1 MTMTKTVCRWVV
13 AVFLGAAATLTATPA
28 SAQYLNL
35 TPTVVDNVQKLADRA
50 NRPPTTDSPAFVRP
64 SLFRPFTDVLGDV
77 RRLPSRTN
85 AEFLVAG
92 LAAAAGAHTADADVT
107 EDFGGTR
114 NGLFRPGATIGGTPF
129 ELGAAFATYAIA
141 RSMNKP
147 GAMSFGSDLIRAQV
161 IAELLTVGVKQSA
174 RRARPEG
181 SGYSFPSG
189 HTSTAF
195 ASATV
200 IQRHYGWKF
209 GLPAYAVASYVAAS
223 RVEMRKHYLSDVA
236 FGAAIGI
243 VAGRTV
249 TIGHDHKFNLTPI
262 GSADGAGAGLG
273 LTLVGKK

>member
-1 MTMTKTVCRWVV
+1 MTKPICRSFV
-13 AVFLGAAATLTATPA
+13 AACLSAASVLVASPA

-35 TPTVVDNVQKLADRA
+35 TPTVVGDVEALAKRA
-50 NRPPTTDSPAFVRP
+50 NESPAVETRTFERP
-64 SLFRPFTDVLGDV
+64 SLIQPFTDVLGDF
-77 RRLPSRTN
+77 RRLPTTAN
-85 AEFLVAG
+85 AKFLVVG
-92 LAAAAGAHTADADVT
+92 LVAAAASHRADTELT

-114 NGLFRPGATIGGTPF
+114 NGLFRPGATIGGTPL

-147 GAMSFGSDLIRAQV
+147 GVMSFGSDLIRAQV
-161 IAELLTVGVKQSA
+161 MAELLTVGIKQGT

-200 IQRHYGWKF
+200 IQQHYGWKF
-209 GLPAYAVASYVAAS
+209 GLPAYAVATYVAAS
-223 RVEMRKHYLSDVA
+223 RVEMKKHYLSDVA

-243 VAGRTV
+243 MAGRTV
-249 TIGHDHKFNLTPI
+249 TIGQQHKFMVTPI
-262 GSADGAGAGLG
+262 GSMDGAGAGLG
-273 LTLVGKK
+273 LSLIK

>member
-1 MTMTKTVCRWVV
+1 MTKTVCKYVV
-13 AVFLGAAATLTATPA
+13 AAFIGTAVALTATQA

-35 TPTVVDNVQKLADRA
+35 TPTVVDDGQKLTDQASKT
-50 NRPPTTDSPAFVRP
+50 PTGDSPTFVRP
-64 SLFRPFTDVLGDV
+64 SLVRPFLDVLGDV
-77 RRLPSRTN
+77 RRLPSSTN

-92 LAAAAGAHTADADVT
+92 LAAAAGAHKADADLT

-147 GAMSFGSDLIRAQV
+147 GAMSFGRDLIRAQV
-161 IAELLTVGVKQSA
+161 IAELLTIGVKEST

-200 IQRHYGWKF
+200 IQEHYGWKF

-223 RVEMRKHYLSDVA
+223 RVEMKKHYLSDVA

-249 TIGHDHKFNLTPI
+249 TIGHDHKFTVTPI
-262 GSADGAGAGLG
+262 GSSDGAGAGLG
-273 LTLVGKK
+273 LTWVGKK

>member
-1 MTMTKTVCRWVV
+1 MTKTVCRCVV
-13 AVFLGAAATLTATPA
+13 AAFLGSAAVLTATPA
-28 SAQYLNL
+28 SAQYVNL
-35 TPTVVDNVQKLADRA
+35 TPTVVGDVES
-50 NRPPTTDSPAFVRP
+50 PTFVRP
-64 SLFRPFTDVLGDV
+64 SLFRPFTDVLGDF
-77 RRLPSRTN
+77 RRLPTTTN

-92 LAAAAGAHTADADVT
+92 LAAAAVSHRADADVI

-114 NGLFRPGATIGGTPF
+114 SGLFRPGATIGGTPF

-147 GAMSFGSDLIRAQV
+147 GAISFGSDLIRAQV
-161 IAELLTVGVKQSA
+161 MAELLTVGIKQGT

-200 IQRHYGWKF
+200 IQQHYGWKF

-223 RVEMRKHYLSDVA
+223 RVEMKKHYLSDVA

-243 VAGRTV
+243 ISGRTV
-249 TIGHDHKFNLTPI
+249 TLGHEHRFMVTPI
-262 GSADGAGAGLG
+262 ASTDGTGAGMG
-273 LTLVGKK
+273 LTLVK